1 MQRGKQ
7 TFQRKNIF
15 GFLSNSFFLQI
26 RKQLGIKN
34 TTLNESDLGRI
45 EQTVLLPKASDHQLL
60 LLSSH
65 AYAEQWSDLTQS
77 CQQIDGVLNWYRIN
91 GVSLWKSTHLHSGL
105 KKKKSLQFPLVL
117 FSLFYGAPVSTAK
130 WLLQIMCC
138 TKPSVFANLKK
149 ILADHHSTHVI
160 NIHIIFTTS
169 FYCFI
174 FIISCFHE
182 Y

>member
-1 MQRGKQ
+1 MESKHIKEK
-7 TFQRKNIF
+7 TSLVFIK
-15 GFLSNSFFLQI
+15 FLFLQI

-34 TTLNESDLGRI
+34 TTLNKSDLGRI
-45 EQTVLLPKASDHQLL
+45 ERTVLLPKASDHQLL

-91 GVSLWKSTHLHSGL
+91 GVGLWKCAHLHSGL
-105 KKKKSLQFPLVL
+105 KKKSLQFPLVL
-117 FSLFYGAPVSTAK
+117 FSLFYGAPVSMAK

-138 TKPSVFANLKK
+138 TMPSVFANLKK

-160 NIHIIFTTS
+160 NIHITFTTS
-169 FYCFI
+169 FYCLI
-174 FIISCFHE
+174 LIISCFHE